1 MSEAPRERSKEDEKR
16 EARCE
21 MTKGRDKAT
30 ERGGGGCRG
39 PHRAP
44 RVGSRIS
51 AAQEPQGRCRTPR
64 KEDEH
69 PRLLWLSPL
78 LWELAPTPAQPAPAC
93 TSACPSSS
101 SISSTPGAHSASA
114 PRAIAF
120 VSSGHP
126 APKRFPPAPTV
137 SRPPSPRRSAQ
148 SLSGSSN
155 DFVFLPFALRTLFC
169 LACMD
174 THDTPRRNE

>member
-16 EARCE
+16 EARWPRGK
-21 MTKGRDKAT
+21 TGQQ
-30 ERGGGGCRG
+30 RGGKRGCRG

-78 LWELAPTPAQPAPAC
+78 PCELAPTPAHPAPAC
-93 TSACPSSS
+93 ASACPSSS

-126 APKRFPPAPTV
+126 PRNGIPPAPV
-137 SRPPSPRRSAQ
+137 SRLLSSRRAAL

-155 DFVFLPFALRTLFC
+155 DFVFLPFALRALLC
-169 LACMD
+169 LAPTD
-174 THDTPRRNE
+174 THDTLRRNE

>member
-1 MSEAPRERSKEDEKR
+1 MSEAPRERSQEDEKR
-16 EARCE
+16 EARWPRGK
-21 MTKGRDKAT
+21 TGQQ
-30 ERGGGGCRG
+30 RGGKRGCRG

-69 PRLLWLSPL
+69 PRVLWLSPL
-78 LWELAPTPAQPAPAC
+78 PCELTPAPAQPAPTC

-126 APKRFPPAPTV
+126 APKRIPPAPTV
-137 SRPPSPRRSAQ
+137 SRPPSSRRSAQ

-155 DFVFLPFALRTLFC
+155 DFVFLPFALRALFC
-169 LACMD
+169 LAHMD
-174 THDTPRRNE
+174 THDTS